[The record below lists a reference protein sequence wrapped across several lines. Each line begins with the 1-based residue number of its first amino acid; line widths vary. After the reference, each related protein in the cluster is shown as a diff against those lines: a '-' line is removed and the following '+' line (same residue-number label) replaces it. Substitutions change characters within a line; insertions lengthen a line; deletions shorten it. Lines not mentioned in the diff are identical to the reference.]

1 MSRRNTPY
9 YDDENIQTMSGEYTI
24 VDYTQPTGSDYNSP
38 NTDKSVAIVSEAPKY
53 SVQETSVFIEK
64 TMGPVLVAR
73 DQQLEVLNLIEAGEL
88 VSIELVTDN
97 PYISLYLEMDDYK
110 YKAPNGMTA
119 AELLLRGREEFAE
132 RHFYAVGPRP
142 DGMYVVKFH
151 PRSDRKYSDRI
162 KILVRNDITR
172 PKKFRGR
179 QFSFEN
185 RGSLPTP
192 TTLGFNGGSILNVPN
207 SSAINAQALRA
218 VLGPVI
224 ARGIGVEE
232 RGNPL
237 TNDKFRTTP
246 LLLAGASHPFVGN
259 AGKVPHQN
267 IDLTMPGGIATRIVW
282 GAPGTAATSST
293 VDDSALLTNTYPGN
307 AENGSGSAR
316 HSSQQFIIYTDNTE
330 VESVVGGEAM
340 VIIYNELST
349 ILNDQVPL
357 WFNIGDNVYY
367 PGEIIGLH
375 KYDIAQTK
383 YVSEAVVPGYNPV
396 EFGAVLVTVSPGFDI
411 TPPKLDGAHDGN
423 DSMGYLLVNQMN
435 YEAIVHEVNVKRKK
449 TRQLN

>member
-1 MSRRNTPY
+1 MRRVNSDPY
-9 YDDENIQTMSGEYTI
+9 GSSASVTEMEGEYT
-24 VDYTQPTGSDYNSP
+24 VNDFTQPTTSDYNNP

-64 TMGPVLVAR
+64 TMGPVLLAR

-162 KILVRNDITR
+162 KILVRNDITK

-192 TTLGFNGGSILNVPN
+192 TTLDFNGGSILNVPN
-207 SSAINAQALRA
+207 SSAINALGLRA
-218 VLGPVI
+218 ALGPAI

-259 AGKVPHQN
+259 AGKVTHVN
-267 IDLTMPGGIATRIVW
+267 IDLGMSGGGTPTRIVW
-282 GAPGTAATSST
+282 AAPGTAATSST

-316 HSSQQFIIYTDNTE
+316 HSSQQFIIYADNTE
-330 VESVVGGEAM
+330 VESVEGGVNMSVVFGELEAAK
-340 VIIYNELST
+340 NGAL
-349 ILNDQVPL
+349 PL

-367 PGEIIGLH
+367 PGEVIGLH
-375 KYDIAQTK
+375 KYDVAQTK
-383 YVSEAVVPGYNPV
+383 YVDSAGYPPAGH
-396 EFGAVLVTVSPGFDI
+396 GALLVTVSPGFDI

-423 DSMGYLLVNQMN
+423 DSMGYLQVNQMN